1 MDNSWRN
8 EELLSRMEVNDF
20 TIDKD
25 SHCSALDPETLGK
38 SRVYVRRRTWRMRV
52 KGELR
57 PDQTRLAPDDSLR
70 EPFGFAVEDLADL
83 WNELQSRLG
92 LREHNAIQQRPDRNE
107 EGRSRSSNP
116 ITSTANSLLRTIH
129 AA

>member
-1 MDNSWRN
+1 MDDSRRD
-8 EELLSRMEVNDF
+8 EELLAAMEVNDF

-25 SHCSALDPETLGK
+25 SHCSALDTETLGK
-38 SRVYVRRRTWRMRV
+38 SRVYVRGRTWRMRV

-57 PDQTRLAPDDSLR
+57 PDQPRLAPNDSLR

-92 LREHNAIQQRPDRNE
+92 LREHNAIQQGPDHNE
-107 EGRSRSSNP
+107 KDEDDRQAP
-116 ITSTANSLLRTIH
+116 
-129 AA
+129 